1 MKCFSWWSTKQPK
14 LRPTKQCQIPPPGRL
29 SNCSLIMDAASCM
42 IQKCHSFTVKVK
54 TKGSVQPGFLFV
66 ERRTTEQQNNR
77 TKERGRQ
84 VGSVAGEQRPKE
96 KHLGKSVD
104 KANVTRTCS
113 VCAAC
118 NASMPTFVANLD
130 ICGDMSLA
138 LMTHLLIVPVEG
150 LYNRFQKSQPAT
162 LQNSPN
168 SHLST
173 CTRYP
178 VSHLSYY

>member
-42 IQKCHSFTVKVK
+42 IPEMPFVYSKSQKEKCQCNQVSCL
-54 TKGSVQPGFLFV
+54 SN
-66 ERRTTEQQNNR
+66 EEQQNNR

-84 VGSVAGEQRPKE
+84 AGSVAGEQRPKE

-150 LYNRFQKSQPAT
+150 LM
-162 LQNSPN
+162 
-168 SHLST
+168 
-173 CTRYP
+173 
-178 VSHLSYY
+178 

>member
-1 MKCFSWWSTKQPK
+1 M
-14 LRPTKQCQIPPPGRL
+14 
-29 SNCSLIMDAASCM
+29 
-42 IQKCHSFTVKVK
+42 
-54 TKGSVQPGFLFV
+54 QPGFLFV
-66 ERRTTEQQNNR
+66 ERRTQNNR

-84 VGSVAGEQRPKE
+84 AGSVAGEQRPKE

-168 SHLST
+168 SQK
-173 CTRYP
+173 YWP
-178 VSHLSYY
+178 VFFSSKTADSENYSMFFSSCCCCKVHA

>member
-1 MKCFSWWSTKQPK
+1 M
-14 LRPTKQCQIPPPGRL
+14 
-29 SNCSLIMDAASCM
+29 
-42 IQKCHSFTVKVK
+42 
-54 TKGSVQPGFLFV
+54 QPGYLFV
-66 ERRTTEQQNNR
+66 ERRTQNNR

-84 VGSVAGEQRPKE
+84 AGSVAGEQRPKE

-150 LYNRFQKSQPAT
+150 LYNRFQNPSQQHCKIPQIPT
-162 LQNSPN
+162 
-168 SHLST
+168 
-173 CTRYP
+173 
-178 VSHLSYY
+178 

>member
-1 MKCFSWWSTKQPK
+1 M
-14 LRPTKQCQIPPPGRL
+14 
-29 SNCSLIMDAASCM
+29 
-42 IQKCHSFTVKVK
+42 
-54 TKGSVQPGFLFV
+54 QPGFLFV
-66 ERRTTEQQNNR
+66 ERRTQNNR

-84 VGSVAGEQRPKE
+84 AGSVAGEQRPKE

-168 SHLST
+168 SQK
-173 CTRYP
+173 YWP
-178 VSHLSYY
+178 VFFSSKKQLILKLFHVFFLVLLL